1 MENITK
7 KENLLMAFILIAV
20 CFRLIPHPPNF
31 TPVTS
36 LALFSG
42 LMFQKRWLSILVPL
56 VAMFLSDMVLGF
68 GMISLWVYSA
78 FIMIT
83 MMGWILNRMN
93 VKSIFLSSLVFFIV
107 SNFGVWF
114 MDYPH
119 TIEGLTMCYTL
130 AIPFF
135 GYSIIGD
142 LVWGNIIKYSYKFTE
157 NRFLKFI

>member
-1 MENITK
+1 MNK
-7 KENLLMAFILIAV
+7 KQNLLVAFILIAV
-20 CFRLIPHPPNF
+20 WFRLIPHPPNF

-42 LMFQKRWLSILVPL
+42 LMFQKRWLSILTPL

-68 GMISLWVYSA
+68 GMISLWVYTA
-78 FIMIT
+78 FVMVT
-83 MMGWILNRMN
+83 MLGWVLKQMN
-93 VKSIFLSSLVFFIV
+93 AKSIFLSSLIFFIV

-119 TIEGLTMCYTL
+119 TIEGLITCYTL

-135 GYSIIGD
+135 GYSIVGD
-142 LVWGNIIKYSYKFTE
+142 LMWGYIIKHSHKLVE
-157 NRFLKFI
+157 SKILKFA

>member
-1 MENITK
+1 MKNK
-7 KENLLMAFILIAV
+7 QSLLILFVFIAT
-20 CFRLIPHPPNF
+20 FARLIPHPPNI
-31 TPVTS
+31 TPITS

-42 LMFQKRWLSILVPL
+42 LMFQRRWLSILIPL

-68 GMISLWVYSA
+68 GMISLWVYSG

-83 MMGWILNRMN
+83 MLGWILNQMN
-93 VKSIFLSSLVFFIV
+93 IKSILLSSLIFFIV

-119 TIEGLTMCYTL
+119 TIEGLITCYTL

-135 GYSIIGD
+135 GYSIVGD
-142 LVWGNIIKYSYKFTE
+142 MVWGYIIKHSHKLVE
-157 NRFLKFI
+157 SKFLKFA